1 MDDDPDRVEMRALCD
16 QFRELMR
23 RDVERTVF
31 NKEACQRIGEMISQA
46 AQQGRSD
53 YAVLRG

>member
-1 MDDDPDRVEMRALCD
+1 MDDLDRAEMQILCD

-23 RDVERTVF
+23 RDVECTVF
-31 NKEACQRIGEMISQA
+31 SKEACQRIGEMISQT

-53 YAVLRG
+53 YAALRG